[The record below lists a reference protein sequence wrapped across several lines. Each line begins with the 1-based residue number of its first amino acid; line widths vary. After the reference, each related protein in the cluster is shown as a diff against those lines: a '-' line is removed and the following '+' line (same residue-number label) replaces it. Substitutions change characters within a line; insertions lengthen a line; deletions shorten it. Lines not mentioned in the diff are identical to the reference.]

1 MALNSN
7 EIFIALAN
15 QSTTGAALAGDILD
29 EIPDTFDD
37 AETAIADFTATGYLG
52 EEGITLTTELSL
64 SDFREMNRGIVRKG
78 LDDFT
83 GTVAY
88 TELQMMSEEVLAR
101 KFGEDAVEAVAATA
115 DHGAQLH
122 VSLGPNLAP
131 IQSFAWKL
139 KDGDA
144 RAIVLIQRGQ
154 VTNGLEATF
163 AANSM
168 ASVPM
173 EISAYTD
180 DGGDNIHIYF
190 DDGEVVSG
198 TTTTTTTTTE

>member
-29 EIPDTFDD
+29 TIPTTFDE
-37 AETAIADFTATGYLG
+37 AETAIEDFTATGYLG
-52 EEGITLTTELSL
+52 EEGISLATELSL
-64 SDFREMNRGIVRKG
+64 TDFREMNRGVVRKG
-78 LDDFT
+78 LDNFGGKVT
-83 GTVAY
+83 Y
-88 TELQMMSEEVLAR
+88 SELQMMNEAVLVR
-101 KFGEDAVEAVAATA
+101 KFGADAVSSVAATA

-131 IQSFAWKL
+131 VQSFAWKL

-168 ASVPM
+168 TSVSM

-180 DGGDNIHIYF
+180 DDGDNIHIYF
-190 DDGEVVSG
+190 DDGETVSS
-198 TTTTTTTTTE
+198 